1 MKSNID
7 SESYKTKRGF
17 VENVHI
23 CRLRTR
29 MKPLNR
35 PQMQLHH
42 SEMKISPHP
51 HPKLIVLHQH
61 PVTTMNSD
69 EIIQLKKRDP
79 FKLVCVYLNI
89 NSVRQNL
96 GNIKEFLHKNIIGI
110 LFLAE
115 TKIDN

>member
-1 MKSNID
+1 MQAENQDETIEPTADATPSLRD
-7 SESYKTKRGF
+7 EDLSASASE
-17 VENVHI
+17 
-23 CRLRTR
+23 
-29 MKPLNR
+29 
-35 PQMQLHH
+35 
-42 SEMKISPHP
+42 
-51 HPKLIVLHQH
+51 LIVLHQH